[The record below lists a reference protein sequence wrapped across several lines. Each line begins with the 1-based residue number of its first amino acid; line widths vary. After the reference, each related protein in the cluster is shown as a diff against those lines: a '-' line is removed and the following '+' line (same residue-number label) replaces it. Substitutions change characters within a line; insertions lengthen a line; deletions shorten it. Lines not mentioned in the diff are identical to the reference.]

1 MKGGGNLDRGE
12 GGVYGTLRH
21 TLFSVRGGFR
31 TARCKKH
38 HDCATMMHVRA
49 RVSPASE
56 PPLLPESIPFYQ
68 GIPRTGFYSMRVL
81 LPRDRRG
88 GAGHRQ
94 GSGRAPRAR
103 AFFSSTRV
111 YTQPHTHT
119 HTHRTSMIGGGR
131 RSACLLPSRL
141 LHQYWKGAESHSEC
155 PRNLGL
161 SLLAHPPPPPP
172 ASFLPP
178 PPSSA
183 ANTALIAPASL
194 GPSFLDPHCTDAT
207 SSRVAET
214 SLDTVP
220 KR

>member
-1 MKGGGNLDRGE
+1 MIFLRFNS
-12 GGVYGTLRH
+12 TLRKLLIVSLGDALNVEMLLWIENCAVLDSVH
-21 TLFSVRGGFR
+21 FSRPEDVAIIVLKGYKCHLFVL
-31 TARCKKH
+31 
-38 HDCATMMHVRA
+38 CAACTCLFFFDA
-49 RVSPASE
+49 RVKP
-56 PPLLPESIPFYQ
+56 
-68 GIPRTGFYSMRVL
+68 
-81 LPRDRRG
+81 
-88 GAGHRQ
+88 H
-94 GSGRAPRAR
+94 
-103 AFFSSTRV
+103 
-111 YTQPHTHT
+111 HTHT
-119 HTHRTSMIGGGR
+119 HTHRTSMRGGGR

-155 PRNLGL
+155 PRNL
-161 SLLAHPPPPPP
+161 SLLAHPPPP